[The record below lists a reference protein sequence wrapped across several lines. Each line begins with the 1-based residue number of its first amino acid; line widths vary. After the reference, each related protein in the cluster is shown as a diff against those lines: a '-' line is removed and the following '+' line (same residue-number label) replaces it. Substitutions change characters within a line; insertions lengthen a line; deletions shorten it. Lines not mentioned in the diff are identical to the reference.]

1 MEGYGEGGRYSGSKI
16 EGARGL
22 GDNLCLVF
30 AMLLLLFSKFH
41 KKLANKILEAQAGAV
56 NIIITYTV
64 AYVCACLCVG
74 EGPYNNHGRTLTHLS
89 MTASR
94 LPHRL

>member
-1 MEGYGEGGRYSGSKI
+1 MGRGTDIAEERWRSPL
-16 EGARGL
+16 APWL

-30 AMLLLLFSKFH
+30 AMLLLLFSKIH

-64 AYVCACLCVG
+64 AYVCACLCVS
-74 EGPYNNHGRTLTHLS
+74 GRIIIMAAHSHT
-89 MTASR
+89 
-94 LPHRL
+94 